1 MMEFYGDLESLSK
14 AKQQLSY
21 KYYRMCGELDMEL
34 SATITYDGILYHVK
48 YKNKSYTIE
57 DAIFYEI
64 CENTMFCR
72 EERKKMLTV
81 YIGVLSKEITYSNI
95 EEFYRLKHWYW
106 SGYKELFEIT
116 DSEIRCRTYKEW
128 IEYNHKNG
136 GHKVLKTYSMSEDV
150 SKCEYKFDGLCIYRF
165 LDKDNNIIY
174 VGKTVDLVNRMTT
187 HFSGGH
193 LDESCY
199 EQVNKIEYI
208 KCENQADMN
217 IKEIYFINKYK
228 PKFNTKDL
236 YKGEVYNSDYD
247 SIVWDNEYPIPIK
260 NN

>member
-14 AKQQLSY
+14 TKQRLSY
-21 KYYRMCGELDMEL
+21 KYYRKFDEIGLKL
-34 SATITYDGILYHVK
+34 SATITYDGILYHFK
-48 YKNKSYTIE
+48 YKNKYYTVE
-57 DAIFYEI
+57 DAILNEI
-64 CENTMFCR
+64 LRDGIWNLKMR
-72 EERKKMLTV
+72 EKALIV
-81 YIGVLSKEITYSNI
+81 YIGVLSDEITFKDIERFNKFIRRCWCGYS
-95 EEFYRLKHWYW
+95 
-106 SGYKELFEIT
+106 ELFEIT

-136 GHKVLKTYSMSEDV
+136 GHKVLKTYSMNEDV

-247 SIVWDNEYPIPIK
+247 SIVWDNEYPIPVK